1 QVCPYISPPLT
12 ICLPAQHHRIGSPLQ
27 LLLSPYTMPDKD
39 VPVHQLLTIATS
51 SLTEAGIEDSPLEA
65 ELLLRHCLNV
75 SRSKLFLL
83 HDQPV
88 EKETEHHFREL
99 LRRRCQREPLQ
110 YIMGSCEFWS
120 LDFFVS
126 PAVLIPRPETE
137 FLLEHCFSTL
147 QQNANGQPQRIL
159 DLCTG
164 SGIIASILAKEFPR
178 SKVIATDFSQEA
190 LGVACKN
197 ISLHDLNEQV
207 HLLRAD
213 LLTAFS
219 RTPLFD
225 LIVTNPPYVKAGDI
239 PTLEPEVR
247 DWEPHLALSGGNS
260 GLDCV
265 ARICEDAK
273 SLLQP
278 GGWLFME
285 IGSDIGQEVE
295 QVFLEAGG
303 YEQVKVVVDWAGQP
317 RVLQARKR
325 DER

>member
-1 QVCPYISPPLT
+1 MSDNT
-12 ICLPAQHHRIGSPLQ
+12 ILI
-27 LLLSPYTMPDKD
+27 
-39 VPVHQLLTIATS
+39 HQLLTTATT
-51 SLTEAGIEDSPLEA
+51 SLTEAGLEDSALEA

-88 EKETEHHFREL
+88 DQEQERRFQEL
-99 LRRRCQREPLQ
+99 LQRRCQREPLQ
-110 YIMGSCEFWS
+110 YIIGSCEFWS
-120 LDFFVS
+120 LDFLVS

-147 QQNANGQPQRIL
+147 QHNASGQPQRVL

-164 SGIIASILAKEFPR
+164 SGIIATILAKEFPC

-190 LGVACKN
+190 LELAWKN
-197 ISLHDLNEQV
+197 ISSYHLNERV
-207 HLLRAD
+207 HLLQAD

-219 RTPLFD
+219 CTPLFD

-247 DWEPHLALSGGNS
+247 DWEPHLALSGGNT

-265 ARICEDAK
+265 TRICRDAK
-273 SLLQP
+273 PLLQP

-285 IGSDIGQEVE
+285 IGADIGQEVE

-303 YEQVKVVVDWAGQP
+303 YEQVKVVPDWAGLP

-325 DER
+325 NER

>member
-1 QVCPYISPPLT
+1 MTDRKTLI
-12 ICLPAQHHRIGSPLQ
+12 
-27 LLLSPYTMPDKD
+27 
-39 VPVHQLLTIATS
+39 HQLLTSATT
-51 SLTEAGIEDSPLEA
+51 SLAEAGIEDSPLEA
-65 ELLLRHCLNV
+65 ELLLRHCLAV

-83 HDQPV
+83 HNQPV
-88 EKETEHHFREL
+88 EEATEHHFEEL

-120 LDFFVS
+120 LEFFVS

-147 QQNANGQPQRIL
+147 QHNAQNASRQPQRVL

-164 SGIIASILAKEFPR
+164 SGIIATILAKEFPR
-178 SKVIATDFSQEA
+178 SKVIATDFSPEA
-190 LGVACKN
+190 LEMARKN
-197 ISLHDLNEQV
+197 ISHNDLNEQV

-219 RTPLFD
+219 RTPFFD

-247 DWEPHLALSGGNS
+247 DWEPHLALSGGNT
-260 GLDCV
+260 GLNCV
-265 ARICEDAK
+265 TRICEDAK

-303 YEQVKVVVDWAGQP
+303 YEQVKVVQDWAGQP
-317 RVLQARKR
+317 RVLQAQKTG
-325 DER
+325 

>member
-1 QVCPYISPPLT
+1 MTDRKTLI
-12 ICLPAQHHRIGSPLQ
+12 
-27 LLLSPYTMPDKD
+27 
-39 VPVHQLLTIATS
+39 HQLLTTATT
-51 SLTEAGIEDSPLEA
+51 SLAEAGIEDSPLEA
-65 ELLLRHCLNV
+65 ELLLRHCLGV

-99 LRRRCQREPLQ
+99 LQRRCQREPLQ

-120 LDFFVS
+120 LEFFVS

-137 FLLEHCFSTL
+137 FLLDHCFSTL
-147 QQNANGQPQRIL
+147 QQNAQNASRQPQRVL

-164 SGIIASILAKEFPR
+164 SGIIATILAKEFPR

-190 LGVACKN
+190 LGMARKN
-197 ISLHDLNEQV
+197 ISHHDLNERI

-260 GLDCV
+260 GLNCV

-273 SLLQP
+273 PLLQP

-303 YEQVKVVVDWAGQP
+303 YEQVKVVPDWAGQP

-325 DER
+325 NER

>member
-1 QVCPYISPPLT
+1 MSDNT
-12 ICLPAQHHRIGSPLQ
+12 IL
-27 LLLSPYTMPDKD
+27 
-39 VPVHQLLTIATS
+39 VHQLLTAATT
-51 SLTEAGIEDSPLEA
+51 SLSQAGIEDSRLEA
-65 ELLLRHCLNV
+65 ELFLRHFLGV

-88 EKETEHHFREL
+88 TDETERRFGEL

-110 YIMGSCEFWS
+110 YIIGSCEFWS
-120 LDFFVS
+120 LEFFVS

-137 FLLEHCFSTL
+137 FLLDHCFSTL
-147 QQNANGQPQRIL
+147 QQNASGQPQRIL

-164 SGIIASILAKEFPR
+164 SGVIAVVLTKEFPR
-178 SKVIATDFSQEA
+178 SEVIATDFSQEA

-197 ISLHDLNEQV
+197 ISHHDLNERV

-225 LIVTNPPYVKAGDI
+225 LIVTNPPYVKADDI

-247 DWEPHLALSGGNS
+247 DWEPHLALSGGNT
-260 GLDCV
+260 GLNCV
-265 ARICEDAK
+265 TKICADAK
-273 SLLQP
+273 PLLQP

-295 QVFLEAGG
+295 QIFLEAGG
-303 YEQVKVVVDWAGQP
+303 YDQVKVVPDWAGQP
-317 RVLQARKR
+317 RVLQARR
-325 DER
+325 QN

>member
-1 QVCPYISPPLT
+1 MSDNT
-12 ICLPAQHHRIGSPLQ
+12 IL
-27 LLLSPYTMPDKD
+27 
-39 VPVHQLLTIATS
+39 VHQLLATATT
-51 SLTEAGIEDSPLEA
+51 SLTEAGVEDGCLEA

-88 EKETEHHFREL
+88 EEATEHRFREL

-147 QQNANGQPQRIL
+147 QHNASGQPQRIL

-164 SGIIASILAKEFPR
+164 SGIIATILAKEFPR
-178 SKVIATDFSQEA
+178 SEVIATDFSQEA
-190 LGVACKN
+190 LGIASKN
-197 ISLHDLNEQV
+197 ISHHDLNEQV

-213 LLTAFS
+213 LLTAFA

-260 GLDCV
+260 GLNCV
-265 ARICEDAK
+265 AHICEDAK

-295 QVFLEAGG
+295 QVFLKAGG
-303 YEQVKVVVDWAGQP
+303 YEQVKVVPDWAGQP
-317 RVLQARKR
+317 RVLQARRKT
-325 DER
+325 DKPDKG